1 MAHFNNINSLAD
13 LKEQYRTLV
22 LANHPDKGGDTAVMQ
37 EINAEYDRL
46 YAIWIV
52 ATPVETRPTASA
64 EESRRHF
71 YTQNGWCGSRYN
83 SNMGTKDIAA
93 AVREYCKENWSQW
106 KFSVR
111 CHFASMCASI
121 DITLKGGPIK
131 AGLVANEDGY
141 ERKYGAQTCYH
152 YHDHDER
159 VVPEAEVVM
168 KDVVNYCMSFNYDD
182 SDGMIDYFD
191 TNFYLHET
199 VAGQDE
205 WVVTKVKARIA
216 EPKTDKIEKKALG
229 SGNIQIINYSDKCVA
244 VIGETKPIKDQL
256 KSMGGRFNPRLTVGE
271 EQVSGWVFNSAKNT
285 VESLAAA
292 LM

>member
-13 LKEQYRTLV
+13 LKEQYKTLA

-111 CHFASMCASI
+111 CHFASMCSEI
-121 DITLKGGPIK
+121 SITLKGGPVK
-131 AGLVANEDGY
+131 AGLVINEDGY
-141 ERKYGAQTCYH
+141 ERKYGVQTCYR
-152 YHDHDER
+152 YHDNDER

-168 KDVVNYCMSFNYDD
+168 KDVVSYCMSFNYDD
-182 SDGMIDYFD
+182 SDGQIDYFD
-191 TNFYLHET
+191 TNFYLQET
-199 VAGQDE
+199 IVGQEE
-205 WVVTKVKARIA
+205 WMVTKVKARIA

-229 SGNIQIINYSDKCVA
+229 SGNIQVINYSDKCVA

-256 KSMGGRFNPRLTVGE
+256 KSMGGRFNPHLTVGG
-271 EQVSGWVFNSAKNT
+271 EQVSGWVFSSAKNT